1 MAVTSALS
9 GNGISAVKAPHHA
22 VSAWTFRSDRLTGI
36 FSKLSAYAASPGHLY
51 TGKICKVLTHERC
64 QVHIRATYAT
74 PPNHH
79 RSAVSAIMPCLGI
92 FGQPPH
98 CRLRRVPSLSML
110 IPSVAPKA
118 EAVQRLRSPK
128 RLLAFFLSLSSP
140 RDDTLTNRAS
150 LFNENEARQRL
161 S

>member
-1 MAVTSALS
+1 
-9 GNGISAVKAPHHA
+9 
-22 VSAWTFRSDRLTGI
+22 
-36 FSKLSAYAASPGHLY
+36 
-51 TGKICKVLTHERC
+51 
-64 QVHIRATYAT
+64 
-74 PPNHH
+74 
-79 RSAVSAIMPCLGI
+79 
-92 FGQPPH
+92 
-98 CRLRRVPSLSML
+98 ML

-128 RLLAFFLSLSSP
+128 RLLAFFSSLTSP